1 MAQNKDFKIKN
12 GLQVGGATSLS
23 DSLSVTGNLTISG
36 SGTIT
41 IGGDTFSKVLDSDLT
56 TSLIDSAYVQQRQ
69 DKAYSS
75 LTGAPSIPVFGVDFV
90 DSSSVIDIINS
101 QGLDSDLVKALVDS
115 AYIQLRDRFQDSSL
129 VTSTVDA
136 TYVQARENNPK
147 LGTDF
152 IDSSEALKLIDA
164 NALDSARAID
174 LIDSAYIQLR
184 QAAGGGTDFIFKTI
198 AVAGQSNVV
207 ADTTTDTLTLAAGGD
222 VVLTTDAASDTV
234 TITTNV
240 PKFGTDFVDSAATNA
255 LIDARVTNTFINNLS
270 GVDADTLGGQSGSYY
285 LAYANITGKPT
296 IPSFG
301 NDFIDS
307 TVGLTLIDANALDSG
322 RATTLIDSS
331 YIQHRTRIGLNDID
345 FGSNKILYSNIY
357 DSPGLFPSASTYH
370 GMFAHAHNTGAGYYA
385 HGGVWIRLANY
396 DQIPTVPSFGND
408 FIDSS
413 VALTLID
420 ANALDSARAL
430 NLIPKFGTDFI
441 DSAAA
446 LTLID
451 ANALDSARALN
462 LIPKFGTDFI
472 DSAAALTL
480 IDANALDSARASTL
494 IDSAYIRFRQLSPAI
509 VNTLGTV
516 SLGSD
521 VTAVEVRSLIGAA
534 SSAAA
539 GGLDSARILT
549 FVDSS
554 YVVNRIPQVGA
565 QLPFRTRQF
574 QYHSTPG
581 QKVYSGQDM
590 LASLAL
596 SYQALRFNVFFNG
609 LLLADSDFS
618 TDSDGSGNQTIVLTD
633 SADSG
638 DIVTIVT
645 YEAASGIDSAEALKL
660 IDANALDSARA
671 QSLITVPKLGSE
683 CIDSAEALKLIDA
696 NALDS
701 ARALNLIPRFGIDF
715 VDSSSVIDI
724 INSQGLDSDLVK
736 ALVDSAYIQLRD
748 RFQDSSLVTSTVDA
762 AYVQARQVK
771 YTNADFLDSTTI
783 TGVVDASYVQARQ
796 TTYSIPAFGT
806 DFIDSAAALT
816 LIDANALDSNRGL
829 ARTGGTMSG
838 DINMD
843 SNSIVKVHHL
853 GIGTVSPL
861 SPLHINDSTGTYG
874 QIRLSNGATSN
885 VWQRVDSAEFRVDWF
900 SSVNRKVNILNSG
913 NGNINVGIGTASPA
927 KTLDVSGTLNVTGA
941 TTLGSTLN
949 GHTIPGGT
957 GTLALTSNLPTLGG
971 SFVDSAQ
978 TIVLIDANAL
988 DSGRAISL
996 IDSAYIQQRRPAES
1010 RFVVVN
1016 NGSSA
1021 YRFTGDGFS
1030 SSSDNPTLYLQRGK
1044 TYSFVVSASGHPFQI
1059 RTSSGGSAY
1068 NTGVTNNGV
1077 QTGTLTFTPDM
1088 NAPDTLYYQCTA
1100 HSGMIGTIKIFDFNT
1115 FVDSGRV
1122 SSIITADVDAAFVAA
1137 LGTSAIPNLP
1147 TSKITSGTFD
1157 SARIPVL
1164 SASDIVTGTIDSA
1177 RIPVLS
1183 ASNIGTGTIDSDRLP
1198 TGVFGGG
1205 GGGGSGISGITV
1217 QEEGSSLSTLATSLN
1232 FVVTAVTA
1240 TGSGATKTI
1249 TISGGGSGTLDSSL
1263 TTALI
1268 DSSYVQARQAAG
1280 AGFTVQDE
1288 ASALSTLATTLNFT
1302 GAGVTASGT
1311 GATKTVNIPGGSSTG
1326 SFQSDRITITE
1337 FTADS
1342 GQTTFSGLDY
1352 TVGKTQVFLNGIQ
1365 LVNTSDYTATNGS
1378 SIVLGSGADSGNTVT
1393 VISHKLQ
1400 DQLFTAATN
1409 ITNYFYT
1416 NTLVADSSVT
1426 SFGGADDAGNTLA
1439 YTPGKLQVYLNGIF
1453 LKDSDDY
1460 TASNGSNVVLTQAAD
1475 SDDVISIVTYITENT
1490 TGGATR
1496 IDNFYYTADS
1506 GQTAFTGTD
1515 DDGNTL
1521 SYTADRLQVY
1531 LNGILLRDS
1540 ADYTATNG
1548 STITL
1553 IEGTDSAD
1561 ILTVSAFT
1569 TKPTGK
1575 FDSASIQGFIDSAY
1589 VAARVTIPRFGAD
1602 FIDSGAALTLIDANA
1617 LDSGRATTLIT
1628 TLIDANALDSG
1639 RATSLIDSAYVQL
1652 RQSGGAITVQEE
1664 GSALSTS
1671 ATTLNFVGTNVTA
1684 TGSGAT
1690 KTITI
1695 TGGGGGGLDSA
1706 GVTTIVNTKLATI
1719 DVTDLVGADGQANQ
1733 LLKSLGDGNVEFT
1746 NLKIPQFTPNSATS
1760 VGERGEFTF
1769 DSSYMYICTA
1779 TNTWRRIAHSTW

>member
-184 QAAGGGTDFIFKTI
+184 QAAGGGTDPIFKTI

-255 LIDARVTNTFINNLS
+255 LIDARVTNTFINDLT

-472 DSAAALTL
+472 DSTAALTL

-618 TDSDGSGNQTIVLTD
+618 TDSDGSGNQTIVLAD

-671 QSLITVPKLGSE
+671 
-683 CIDSAEALKLIDA
+683 
-696 NALDS
+696 
-701 ARALNLIPRFGIDF
+701 LNLIPKFGIDF

-736 ALVDSAYIQLRD
+736 ALVDSAYVQLRD
-748 RFQDSSLVTSTVDA
+748 RFGDGDSDLVSNIIDATVNA
-762 AYVQARQVK
+762 SYVQNRQIK
-771 YTNADFLDSTTI
+771 YTNADFLDSTTVS
-783 TGVVDASYVQARQ
+783 GVVDAAYVQARQTTYTIPTFGTDFIDSSVALTLIDANALDSARALDLIPKFGTDFIDSTAALTLIDANALDSARATSLIDAAYVQARQ
-796 TTYSIPAFGT
+796 TTYSIPTFGT

-816 LIDANALDSNRGL
+816 LIDANALDS
-829 ARTGGTMSG
+829 ARALNLIPKFGT
-838 DINMD
+838 DFI
-843 SNSIVKVHHL
+843 
-853 GIGTVSPL
+853 
-861 SPLHINDSTGTYG
+861 
-874 QIRLSNGATSN
+874 
-885 VWQRVDSAEFRVDWF
+885 DSA
-900 SSVNRKVNILNSG
+900 
-913 NGNINVGIGTASPA
+913 A
-927 KTLDVSGTLNVTGA
+927 
-941 TTLGSTLN
+941 
-949 GHTIPGGT
+949 
-957 GTLALTSNLPTLGG
+957 ALTLIDANAL
-971 SFVDSAQ
+971 DSARALNLIPKFG
-978 TIVLIDANAL
+978 TDFIDSAAALTLIDANAL

-996 IDSAYIQQRRPAES
+996 IDSAYIQQRRPAET
-1010 RFVVVN
+1010 RFEVTHS
-1016 NGSSA
+1016 GSSA
-1021 YRFTGDGFS
+1021 YVFGGDGFS
-1030 SSSDNPTLYLQRGK
+1030 STRNNPDIHLHRGK
-1044 TYSFVVSASGHPFQI
+1044 TYRFEVNASGHPFQI
-1059 RTSSGGSAY
+1059 RVSSGGSAY

-1077 QTGTLTFTPDM
+1077 QVGTLVFTPDM
-1088 NAPDTLYYQCTA
+1088 NAPNKLVYQCTV
-1100 HSGMIGTIKIFDFNT
+1100 HGGMVGNIYINDDTSFI
-1115 FVDSGRV
+1115 DSSRV

-1164 SASDIVTGTIDSA
+1164 SASDI
-1177 RIPVLS
+1177 
-1183 ASNIGTGTIDSDRLP
+1183 GTGTIDSDRLP

-1217 QEEGSSLSTLATSLN
+1217 QEEGSSLSTLATALN
-1232 FVVTAVTA
+1232 FVGSAVTA

-1288 ASALSTLATTLNFT
+1288 GSALSTLATTLNFT

-1460 TASNGSNVVLTQAAD
+1460 TASNGTNVVLTQAAD

-1617 LDSGRATTLIT
+1617 LDSGRAT
-1628 TLIDANALDSG
+1628 
-1639 RATSLIDSAYVQL
+1639 SLIDSAYVQL

-1706 GVTTIVNTKLATI
+1706 AVSTIVNTKLATT

-1746 NLKIPQFTPNSATS
+1746 NLKIPQFTPASATA

-1779 TNTWRRIAHSTW
+1779 TNTWRRIAHSTWT